1 MVAIKEKIQVF
12 DINEYLQKNAKVELT
27 VKPETEEENQSEL
40 MSFYELVE
48 KVSED
53 FNKKYD
59 DSKLSDEELMVR
71 QELEHKAII
80 GDTQA
85 EHLLISEI
93 EQYLRERNLLGIK
106 YPEFYKSLAHGIFQE
121 IYRFGVFYKWE
132 LNPDSP
138 SAMIVGREIW
148 FKINGEFVKQKEE
161 LRNDEQINEIIRLL
175 QIGNSR
181 FRINEGNPQE
191 EITLKNGVRIKV
203 MIPPLSNQ
211 PSIIFRRFIVSKF
224 SFYKQ
229 AEYGTIPL
237 DDVPFYED
245 MSNLFLN
252 TIIAGQVESGK
263 STMLKTIYGTRDKN
277 KVAVLIESSPE
288 TFLKRDFPDRL
299 VHELYT
305 DKNGD
310 IHKIMRDV
318 LRIDHDYLIV
328 QEVRGIEAEG
338 AISATERGTRGT
350 LMTYHITDP
359 RRTPEQLAQHI
370 TDEFPNRKMINEI
383 RRIAQQL
390 DIGITMQTFKGN
402 RKKVT
407 SIYELCYDFDTDKIW
422 INYLV
427 LYDKDTDTWS
437 YNSDISPML
446 KERIFEYNKTLAER
460 FVQHLVRKS
469 KLYPMKK
476 EPKRFIHFK
485 G

>member
-1 MVAIKEKIQVF
+1 MALVKEKTKVF
-12 DINEYLQKNAKVELT
+12 DINDYLQKHSKVDESHIQEDEE
-27 VKPETEEENQSEL
+27 VEENL
-40 MSFYELVE
+40 TSFYELVE

-59 DSKLSDEELMVR
+59 DSKLTDEELMKR

-80 GDTQA
+80 GDLQA
-85 EHLLISEI
+85 EHLLVSEI
-93 EQYLRERNLLGIK
+93 ESYLRERNLLGVK
-106 YPEFYKSLAHGIFQE
+106 YPDFYKSLAHGIFQE

-132 LNPDSP
+132 LFPESP
-138 SAMIVGREIW
+138 SAMIVGKEIW
-148 FKINGEFVKQKEE
+148 FKIKGQFVKQEEE
-161 LRNDEQINEIIRLL
+161 LRNDKHIEEIIRLL

-181 FRINEGNPQE
+181 FKINEGNPQE
-191 EITLKNGVRIKV
+191 EIVLKNGIRIKV

-224 SFYKQ
+224 SFYQQ

-237 DDVPFYED
+237 EDVPFYEA
-245 MSNLFLN
+245 MSNLYLN
-252 TIIAGQVESGK
+252 TIIAGEVESGK

-277 KVAVLIESSPE
+277 KVAILIESSPE

-310 IHKIMRDV
+310 IHKIIRDV
-318 LRIDHDYLIV
+318 LRIDHDYIIV

-370 TDEFPNRKMINEI
+370 ADEFPNRKIINEI

-390 DIGITMQTFKGN
+390 DIGITMHTFEGN
-402 RKKVT
+402 QKKVT

-427 LYDKDTDTWS
+427 LYDETQKIWR
-437 YNSDISPML
+437 YNPEISPML
-446 KERIFEYNKTLAER
+446 KERIFKYNYSLAAR
-460 FVQHLVRKS
+460 FVQHLHKRS
-469 KLYPMKK
+469 QEFPMLDN
-476 EPKRFIHFK
+476 PKRFIHFK
-485 G
+485 E

>member
-1 MVAIKEKIQVF
+1 MVEIKEKPQIF
-12 DINEYLQKNAKVELT
+12 DINDYLQENAKIELT
-27 VKPETEEENQSEL
+27 VSPEIKEDEQTGL
-40 MSFYELVE
+40 ISFYELVE
-48 KVSED
+48 KVSND

-59 DSKLSDEELMVR
+59 ELTDEELMKR
-71 QELEHKAII
+71 QELEHKAVI
-80 GDTQA
+80 GNPKA
-85 EHLLISEI
+85 EHLLVSEI
-93 EQYLRERNLLGIK
+93 ESYLRERNLLGVK
-106 YPEFYKSLAHGIFQE
+106 YPEFYNSLAHGIFQE

-132 LNPDSP
+132 LFPESP
-138 SAMIVGREIW
+138 SAMIVGKEIW
-148 FKINGEFVKQKEE
+148 FKINGEFIKQKEE
-161 LRNDEQINEIIRLL
+161 LRNDKQIYEIIRLL

-181 FRINEGNPQE
+181 FKINEGNPQE
-191 EITLKNGVRIKV
+191 EIVLNNGVRIKV

-211 PSIIFRRFIVSKF
+211 PSIIFRRFVVSKF

-237 DDVPFYED
+237 DDVPFYEA
-245 MSNLFLN
+245 MSNLYLN

-263 STMLKTIYGTRDKN
+263 STFLKTIYGTRDEK

-288 TFLKRDFPDRL
+288 TFLKRDFPNRL

-318 LRIDHDYLIV
+318 LRIDHDYIIV

-370 TDEFPNRKMINEI
+370 TDEFPNRKLINEI

-390 DIGITMQTFKGN
+390 DIGITMQTFEGN
-402 RKKVT
+402 KKKVT

-427 LYDKDTDTWS
+427 LYDETTDTWR
-437 YNSDISPML
+437 YNADISPML
-446 KERIFEYNKTLAER
+446 KERIYKYDKSLADK
-460 FVQHLVRKS
+460 FVEHLERKS
-469 KLYPMKK
+469 KQYPMN
-476 EPKRFIHFK
+476 EVPKRFIHFK

>member
-1 MVAIKEKIQVF
+1 MALFKEKTKVF
-12 DINEYLQKNAKVELT
+12 DINDYLQKHSKVDESHIQKDEE
-27 VKPETEEENQSEL
+27 VEENL
-40 MSFYELVE
+40 TSFYELVE

-59 DSKLSDEELMVR
+59 DSKLTDEELMKR

-80 GDTQA
+80 GDLQA
-85 EHLLISEI
+85 EHLLVSEI
-93 EQYLRERNLLGIK
+93 ESYLRERNLLGVK
-106 YPEFYKSLAHGIFQE
+106 YPDFYKSLAHGIFQE

-132 LNPDSP
+132 LFPESP
-138 SAMIVGREIW
+138 SAMIVGKEIW
-148 FKINGEFVKQKEE
+148 FKIKGQFVKQEEE
-161 LRNDEQINEIIRLL
+161 LRNDKHIEEIIRLL

-181 FRINEGNPQE
+181 FKINEGNPQE
-191 EITLKNGVRIKV
+191 EIVLKNGIRIKV

-224 SFYKQ
+224 SFYQQ

-237 DDVPFYED
+237 EDVPFYEA
-245 MSNLFLN
+245 MSNLYLN
-252 TIIAGQVESGK
+252 TIIAGEVESGK

-277 KVAVLIESSPE
+277 KVAILIESSPE

-310 IHKIMRDV
+310 IHKIIRDV
-318 LRIDHDYLIV
+318 LRIDHDYIIV

-370 TDEFPNRKMINEI
+370 ADEFPNRKIINEI

-390 DIGITMQTFKGN
+390 DIGITMHTFEGN
-402 RKKVT
+402 QKKVT

-427 LYDKDTDTWS
+427 LYDETQKIWR
-437 YNSDISPML
+437 YNPEISPML
-446 KERIFEYNKTLAER
+446 KERIFKYNYSLATR
-460 FVQHLVRKS
+460 FVQHLHKRS
-469 KLYPMKK
+469 QEFPMLDN
-476 EPKRFIHFK
+476 PKRFIHFK
-485 G
+485 E